1 MLSIPHLIILFVIAL
16 VFFGPEK
23 LPELAR
29 NLGKV
34 MAEFKRA
41 TSDFRSTLEDQ
52 MRELERETTDRKIGG
67 GIPSRPAPASPNVG
81 SSQLPEKTADTPSPI
96 NPPASNE
103 QGNPPQPIPGA
114 AGSVTAEPPYLA
126 RTAADSASVPQ
137 KKETATESS
146 DSSQKNSQS
155 SSDDGNHLS

>member
-41 TSDFRSTLEDQ
+41 TSDFRSTLEEQ

-67 GIPSRPAPASPNVG
+67 GSPPRPAS
-81 SSQLPEKTADTPSPI
+81 T
-96 NPPASNE
+96 PPAAASSSSPAKTSE
-103 QGNPPQPIPGA
+103 TTAPGVPAGSQTTGEPPALPA
-114 AGSVTAEPPYLA
+114 ASGSVTAEPPYLA
-126 RTAADSASVPQ
+126 RTSGAPATQPVKDSTVVESPEISQVNP
-137 KKETATESS
+137 ETT
-146 DSSQKNSQS
+146 
-155 SSDDGNHLS
+155 SDDGNHSS